1 MAGARLEIGEVIIT
15 VKQNN
20 KPHGQSHHEIGGI
33 FHLFWSVFYHP
44 QLDAIALRQQS
55 YPALCKVI
63 SPVLTVK
70 ASIAVGDVPCTSEP

>member
-44 QLDAIALRQQS
+44 QLDAIALGKILFR
-55 YPALCKVI
+55 
-63 SPVLTVK
+63 
-70 ASIAVGDVPCTSEP
+70 